1 MKLNIFGLII
11 MGLPALWSCTP
22 DDETLIYNPVSA
34 EDIKFIELRADHK
47 MMIPDQKSRMEFRV
61 IAFGVKEHM
70 HLLHKTEAGE
80 IVYYETVRRDSF
92 EIPKD
97 LIPEGLLNVYDNS
110 GKILENNIFTAEGN
124 ETGTLKFYAK
134 AGELK
139 SNELEIRM
147 RPIPVEPREEYVFP
161 VIFHLI
167 ELDPSISATYTV
179 SERKLQSEI
188 DKLNRIFNREMT
200 TNPNGGN
207 AGIRFEL
214 AKYDER
220 GLLLREPGKNIHRIP
235 LSETPSNERAYHN
248 YINTA
253 QALKWDPNKY
263 LNIWVAR
270 YATTWS
276 SDGSKTYVAKKPNV
290 ILKGAEP
297 IPGLINPKEVETFSK
312 KDIGDYSDVGILI
325 NYMGFLNFNA
335 GDLNNKPELAT
346 VIGYYFGLQD
356 MMVRGNKSNIVDG
369 DTDYCE
375 DTYMFT
381 ETDNF
386 SVFKKSYS
394 EDEDA
399 VPSEYFT
406 SFNIMEKYSRK
417 NSITH
422 DQAVRIRQFIERCPS
437 RWSYKSRWALEGK

>member
-1 MKLNIFGLII
+1 
-11 MGLPALWSCTP
+11 
-22 DDETLIYNPVSA
+22 
-34 EDIKFIELRADHK
+34 
-47 MMIPDQKSRMEFRV
+47 
-61 IAFGVKEHM
+61 
-70 HLLHKTEAGE
+70 
-80 IVYYETVRRDSF
+80 
-92 EIPKD
+92 
-97 LIPEGLLNVYDNS
+97 
-110 GKILENNIFTAEGN
+110 
-124 ETGTLKFYAK
+124 
-134 AGELK
+134 
-139 SNELEIRM
+139 
-147 RPIPVEPREEYVFP
+147 
-161 VIFHLI
+161 
-167 ELDPSISATYTV
+167 
-179 SERKLQSEI
+179 
-188 DKLNRIFNREMT
+188 
-200 TNPNGGN
+200 
-207 AGIRFEL
+207 
-214 AKYDER
+214 
-220 GLLLREPGKNIHRIP
+220 
-235 LSETPSNERAYHN
+235 
-248 YINTA
+248 
-253 QALKWDPNKY
+253 
-263 LNIWVAR
+263 R